1 MFRRSPR
8 RLPTGLRLAIAIGVV
23 ASVAFL
29 ASGMVAC
36 GSKSAAADSGKKVI
50 VLGFDGLDYELTQ
63 RLMAEGRMP
72 NFSRLADAGGFAPLE
87 TSVPPQSPVAW
98 SNFITGMDSGGHGI
112 YDFVHRD
119 PETMLPYLSTSKTE
133 DAGRILEV
141 GKYEFPLSGGEVEL
155 LRHGTPFWEVLE
167 DHDIETTIIRIPANF
182 PPSGTGDERVERYG
196 HARPAG
202 NLGDVLFL
210 HLRALC
216 FPGRRHQ
223 RR

>member
-8 RLPTGLRLAIAIGVV
+8 RLSTGVRISIAIGVV
-23 ASVAFL
+23 ASVAVL
-29 ASGMVAC
+29 ASGMIAC

-72 NFSRLADAGGFAPLE
+72 NFSRLAAAGGFAPLE

-133 DAGRILEV
+133 DAGRILERV
-141 GKYEFPLSGGEVEL
+141 GR
-155 LRHGTPFWEVLE
+155 LRCGRW
-167 DHDIETTIIRIPANF
+167 AN
-182 PPSGTGDERVERYG
+182 PS
-196 HARPAG
+196 
-202 NLGDVLFL
+202 
-210 HLRALC
+210 
-216 FPGRRHQ
+216 PGVSCWREP
-223 RR
+223 